1 VDCHA
6 GWLVQDEQPGI
17 FGEYSILEPL
27 EPAFG
32 DLGFGPGSLCDRR
45 DANAISELK
54 PVARAYPAAVD
65 PNLTG
70 ANQAVHVTPWYA
82 FQLAQQKVIQALAY
96 QLGIYFPIV
105 G

>member
-6 GWLVQDEQPGI
+6 GRLVQDQQPGI
-17 FGEYSILEPL
+17 FGEDSIFEPL
-27 EPAFG
+27 ESAFG
-32 DLGFGPGSLCDRR
+32 DPGFGPESLRDRR
-45 DANAISELK
+45 HANAISELK
-54 PVARAYPAAVD
+54 AVARPYPATVD
-65 PNLTG
+65 SNLTR

-82 FQLAQQKVIQALAY
+82 FQLTQQKIIQALAY